1 MINFS
6 KYSNRDNLN
15 KYIRN
20 IETSIN
26 KYKIKENEQ
35 SENIDELSYK
45 LEKQE
50 KVNDKLREQIENLKN
65 KLKNIPNHKF
75 NETKSM
81 NDDEEFEIK

>member
-45 LEKQE
+45 LVKQE
-50 KVNDKLREQIENLKN
+50 KVNDKLREQIENLN
-65 KLKNIPNHKF
+65 NF
-75 NETKSM
+75 
-81 NDDEEFEIK
+81 

>member
-1 MINFS
+1 VINFS